1 MLFRV
6 VLICISVTAND
17 VQCLFTCILDVYI
30 SLWRSVSLDA
40 LPILRF
46 GYLSCNCQAV
56 SSLDIPDTSLWPE
69 M

>member
-1 MLFRV
+1 MLFHV
-6 VLICISVTAND
+6 VLSCISVTAND
-17 VQCLFTCILDVYI
+17 VQCLFMCILDVYI

-46 GYLSCNCQAV
+46 SYLSRNCRAV